1 MRYTKRIT
9 LSAMLV
15 ALGVVMM
22 VFGAVFE
29 VMDLSI
35 AALASL
41 LIVFAMIEIGMPFP
55 WLIWLAT
62 SLITAILFPSKLI
75 WLAYAVFAPFP
86 ILKAYIERLP
96 RGVWLLLKLIYLN
109 IILVALYFLVELIFG
124 IPMLEGEIWLQA
136 VVYLF
141 MNIAFLAYD
150 RLITV
155 MVRLY
160 FERIRHRFRKFL
172 K

>member
-96 RGVWLLLKLIYLN
+96 RGVWLVLKLIYLN

-124 IPMLEGEIWLQA
+124 IPMLEGALWLQA
-136 VVYLF
+136 AVYLL
-141 MNIAFLAYD
+141 MNVAFLAYD